1 MLRFSHF
8 VQECPVCGRP
18 LEIRVKYVGGEV
30 ACRHCGGTF
39 QANDEIPSDEI
50 NCPDPAIERGNQL
63 LRLADQLLERSRK
76 QLGITPEPAVA

>member
-1 MLRFSHF
+1 MLRFPHF

-18 LEIRVKYVGGEV
+18 LEVRVKYVGREV

-39 QANDEIPSDEI
+39 QASDEI
-50 NCPDPAIERGNQL
+50 HRRDPAVERGNQL

-76 QLGITPEPAVA
+76 QLGITPEPAAA